1 MINPKTE
8 AMKKNPTAQL
18 TQILL
23 NFRVFEE
30 LNEFSSEL
38 GNFMD

>member
-23 NFRVFEE
+23 NFRESDGRKGFILV
-30 LNEFSSEL
+30 L
-38 GNFMD
+38 GDFID